1 MRHARFVPLGRR
13 ANGRRGQDE
22 ATNDGVRRGRVP
34 NEWLLT
40 HQLLEARHQLLG
52 GSDEEGRHDRTR
64 MSMREWA
71 GEYASKAPASEA
83 SERRRDEEVAA
94 ELAREIGSQDVTAED
109 VVAVHAAV
117 CANAFALEAMCTRL
131 NYGAGFF
138 RAAAYVNH
146 SCDPNCLSLR
156 LGGNMAIFAARD
168 VAAGEELTHSYLPSH
183 QLLLPSAARRPLL
196 TFDCACPRCARN
208 LNVGESDRNN
218 PDRNNPDR
226 NNPDRNNPDR
236 NNPDR
241 NNPDRNNPDRNATK
255 PASALE
261 TGASIWDTPLAAAA
275 IEIRTVALACG
286 GDRPHDVLDAFR
298 REVLEA
304 PGAREALENC
314 PPQAAVSLL
323 EPVLDA
329 HWRAALNAGGSQ
341 VRVGD
346 YRGDDDGDEAQ
357 PAAPPAA
364 VAAVAA
370 RAWRDA
376 IGAMRRDAANEGVGV
391 AAAAEQTYAA
401 AEVTA
406 FMLDACGTTS
416 DDGGSDVELEVGFRR
431 AGGRVVGEAGAHVP
445 GGGARGLA
453 RVRAGGYAVPAR
465 DARGVGGG

>member
-1 MRHARFVPLGRR
+1 MVATRAIARGECVVFEAPVAAVKAGEPVASDALAAAFCGDATRKRDGLLGGVNSAGKGSPPRGGSQVEIPSMGAIIGEHAHACADDDV
-13 ANGRRGQDE
+13 ANGGVRCATPGLFPWGGGRTGGGEQDE

-156 LGGNMAIFAARD
+156 LGGNMAIFAARGRGGGRGAD
-168 VAAGEELTHSYLPSH
+168 ALVPAVAPAVAAERGE
-183 QLLLPSAARRPLL
+183 AAAAHVRLRVPEVRKLKRRGKRPKQPGP
-196 TFDCACPRCARN
+196 TTTRTETTRRN
-208 LNVGESDRNN
+208 NDRNN
-218 PDRNNPDR
+218 P
-226 NNPDRNNPDR
+226 
-236 NNPDR
+236 
-241 NNPDRNNPDRNATK
+241 T
-255 PASALE
+255 
-261 TGASIWDTPLAAAA
+261 TP

-314 PPQAAVSLL
+314 PPQAAVSFSN
-323 EPVLDA
+323 PC
-329 HWRAALNAGGSQ
+329 WTR
-341 VRVGD
+341 
-346 YRGDDDGDEAQ
+346 
-357 PAAPPAA
+357 
-364 VAAVAA
+364 
-370 RAWRDA
+370 
-376 IGAMRRDAANEGVGV
+376 
-391 AAAAEQTYAA
+391 T
-401 AEVTA
+401 
-406 FMLDACGTTS
+406 
-416 DDGGSDVELEVGFRR
+416 
-431 AGGRVVGEAGAHVP
+431 
-445 GGGARGLA
+445 GAR
-453 RVRAGGYAVPAR
+453 R
-465 DARGVGGG
+465 